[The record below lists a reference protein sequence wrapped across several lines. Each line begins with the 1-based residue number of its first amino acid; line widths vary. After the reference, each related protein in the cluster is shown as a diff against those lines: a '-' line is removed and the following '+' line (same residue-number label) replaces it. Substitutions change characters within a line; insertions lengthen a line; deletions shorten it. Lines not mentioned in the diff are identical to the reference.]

1 MPKKKKCGTCAHCL
15 QPKLKMKCLAMAERP
30 PLQDALS
37 AQSPLTERGRDS
49 PERLMKIQS
58 PLPKWRQDR
67 RKTDRID
74 RNWRLKR
81 DEEQSTNKAE
91 KQRIREAATAGYL
104 AYRQSKTTPDHA
116 RIPPTAL
123 HALAMLSS
131 VQDVN
136 VDSVVLPQSV
146 GKMNTVLSGKSITT
160 EKSKTI
166 SKMSKA
172 ICKMSTQ

>member
-1 MPKKKKCGTCAHCL
+1 
-15 QPKLKMKCLAMAERP
+15 MKT
-30 PLQDALS
+30 
-37 AQSPLTERGRDS
+37 QSPLRES
-49 PERLMKIQS
+49 
-58 PLPKWRQDR
+58 WQDR
-67 RKTDRID
+67 RTKEQPAL
-74 RNWRLKR
+74 NWRLKR
-81 DEEQSTNKAE
+81 DEEQSSNKAE

-136 VDSVVLPQSV
+136 IDSVVLPQSV